1 MVLSECCPCTSYSL
15 QNLFVI
21 SLLLSHMPGT
31 QLPKETEMQQ
41 PVVLPWE
48 SGDRQLTD
56 RTDYINIR
64 LKRKRKKKEEICCS
78 AAGQEG
84 REKGENT

>member
-15 QNLFVI
+15 QNPFVI

-56 RTDYINIR
+56 KMDYINIR
-64 LKRKRKKKEEICCS
+64 LKRKKKKE
-78 AAGQEG
+78 G
-84 REKGENT
+84 RDML